1 MYSPIITS
9 SHKKVTTNSRIIK
22 NSQHLVLQFQRWE
35 ISPYTHAKP
44 STNKQKVQVQQ
55 IRKTCWL
62 GSLSSAAFCP
72 EARLW
77 SIRSPL
83 RLIDAKCSSLQL
95 YITPVTVLVW
105 PFSHLIQ
112 RFLCKSHILTTWPVP
127 PEHTYLD
134 ALLLK
139 LMANIDSCQEKKG
152 FRGGKMNEVK
162 QKEQTRNR
170 LSDWLCQN
178 YDL

>member
-139 LMANIDSCQEKKG
+139 LMANIDSCQEKKLNEAT
-152 FRGGKMNEVK
+152 NEVK
-162 QKEQTRNR
+162 QKEQKRNR

-178 YDL
+178 YDP

>member
-1 MYSPIITS
+1 MEGG
-9 SHKKVTTNSRIIK
+9 
-22 NSQHLVLQFQRWE
+22 LVH
-35 ISPYTHAKP
+35 TH
-44 STNKQKVQVQQ
+44 TKQLTKMQKDQVQQ
-55 IRKTCWL
+55 SRKTCWL

-77 SIRSPL
+77 SIKSPL

-105 PFSHLIQ
+105 PFSHLIH

-139 LMANIDSCQEKKG
+139 LIANIDSCEDKKQHEAMHEVTQKEKKKVTNCLTASAKIMTYKDYQ
-152 FRGGKMNEVK
+152 RGN
-162 QKEQTRNR
+162 
-170 LSDWLCQN
+170 
-178 YDL
+178 